1 MRKGDRILVVPSL
14 CTAQAERVR
23 GTLAS
28 PFAGYSPIN
37 RGSTHCFTLSSV
49 NLGVAYRT
57 KERHSQRTCV
67 KNNICIWIGLCHVI
81 VKIIQSAILL
91 SSKFWGHHC
100 ALRWSTPSEKLQLWC
115 RCSQGVLINSK
126 IFDTWSSSSSLWH
139 LFLPRKWQQFQ
150 IWDRQRTYNYLLDEF
165 PHYLTHCLAWTRW
178 TKWFF
183 TPPLMIT
190 TQQMND

>member
-115 RCSQGVLINSK
+115 RCSQGV
-126 IFDTWSSSSSLWH
+126 WSIL
-139 LFLPRKWQQFQ
+139 R
-150 IWDRQRTYNYLLDEF
+150 
-165 PHYLTHCLAWTRW
+165 YLTYEVQAHHCDIYFYPENDNNSRYGIDREHIIIY
-178 TKWFF
+178 
-183 TPPLMIT
+183 LMNSHIT
-190 TQQMND
+190 LHIA